1 MESKSNLP
9 PRRRGLNY
17 ETQILL
23 FALLAGLPGTAV
35 SIILLMVGDYSS
47 DVVWLFSLIICG
59 IWIGLAFAARTNV
72 VRPLQTLSNA
82 LAALL
87 EGDYSIRLRGA
98 YADDA
103 LGLAMFEV
111 NQLARTL
118 RESRIGALEA
128 VGLLQKVIAEID
140 VAIFTFD
147 DAQRLRLVN
156 RAGERLL
163 ARPAQ
168 RLLGR
173 GASEL
178 GLSKLLE
185 GEAQR
190 IQDAAFPGGL
200 GRYELRRTNFRQ
212 EGRPHQLIVLADL
225 SKTLREEEQLAW
237 KRLVRVLSHEIN
249 NSLAP
254 IKSIGGS
261 LQDLLRRGER
271 PEDIDADLK
280 QGLHVITTRA
290 EALGRFMA
298 SYADL
303 ARLPPPRLQPV
314 DVGVWVRGVAG
325 LETRM
330 DVQVQAGPGLM
341 IQADP
346 DQLEQLLINLLRNAT
361 DAALQ
366 NSGGVRVGWARRSG
380 MLEVWIDDDGPG
392 VKNSGNLFVPFFT
405 TKPQGTGIGL
415 ALSRQIA
422 EAHGGSL
429 TLENRNDGRGARA
442 LLRLPL

>member
-1 MESKSNLP
+1 MESKSSP
-9 PRRRGLNY
+9 TPRRRGLNY
-17 ETQILL
+17 ETHILL

-35 SIILLMVGDYSS
+35 AIILLMIGDFSS
-47 DVVWLFSLIICG
+47 DVVWLFSLIICA
-59 IWIGLAFAARTNV
+59 IWVGLAFAARTHV

-98 YADDA
+98 SADDA
-103 LGLAMFEV
+103 LGLAMLEV
-111 NQLARTL
+111 NHLARTL

-128 VGLLQKVIAEID
+128 FGLLQKVIAEID

-156 RAGERLL
+156 RAGERLM

-173 GASEL
+173 GADEL
-178 GLSKLLE
+178 GLNKLLE
-185 GEAQR
+185 GEVQR
-190 IQDAAFPGGL
+190 IQDAAFPGGM
-200 GRYELRRTNFRQ
+200 GRYELRRTSFRQ

-225 SKTLREEEQLAW
+225 SKTLREEERQAW

-261 LQDLLRRGER
+261 LQDLLQRGER

-303 ARLPPPRLQPV
+303 ARLPPPKVQPV
-314 DVGVWVRGVAG
+314 DVGVWVR
-325 LETRM
+325 
-330 DVQVQAGPGLM
+330 AGPGLV

-346 DQLEQLLINLLRNAT
+346 DQLDQLLINLLRNAT

-366 NSGGVRVGWARRSG
+366 TNGGVRVGWARRNG

-405 TKPQGTGIGL
+405 TKPEGTGIGL

-422 EAHGGSL
+422 EAHGGTL

-442 LLRLPL
+442 RLRLPL

>member
-1 MESKSNLP
+1 
-9 PRRRGLNY
+9 
-17 ETQILL
+17 
-23 FALLAGLPGTAV
+23 
-35 SIILLMVGDYSS
+35 
-47 DVVWLFSLIICG
+47 
-59 IWIGLAFAARTNV
+59 
-72 VRPLQTLSNA
+72 
-82 LAALL
+82 
-87 EGDYSIRLRGA
+87 
-98 YADDA
+98 
-103 LGLAMFEV
+103 
-111 NQLARTL
+111 
-118 RESRIGALEA
+118 
-128 VGLLQKVIAEID
+128 LQKVIAEID

-173 GASEL
+173 GANEL

-200 GRYELRRTNFRQ
+200 GRYELRRTSFRQ

-261 LQDLLRRGER
+261 LQDLLKRSHR
-271 PEDIDADLK
+271 PEDIDADLQK
-280 QGLHVITTRA
+280 GLHVITTRA

-303 ARLPPPRLQPV
+303 ARLPPPRLQAV
-314 DVGVWVRGVAG
+314 DVGAWIRGVAG
-325 LETRM
+325 LETRI
-330 DVQVQAGPGLM
+330 DVQVMAGPGLV

-346 DQLEQLLINLLRNAT
+346 DQLEQVLINLLRNAT

-366 NSGGVRVGWARRSG
+366 TKGGVRVGWARRSG

-405 TKPQGTGIGL
+405 TKPEGTGIGL